1 MKLMDAQ
8 AIGSTEDVQ
17 KQQEENAAEEQ
28 RQKEMLYK
36 MKIGNIMAKLKQ
48 PKIKE
53 EDESYWS
60 EDDE

>member
-1 MKLMDAQ
+1 MDLQ
-8 AIGSTEDVQ
+8 AIGSTEQVQ
-17 KQQEENAAEEQ
+17 KQQEENAKEEQ
-28 RQKEMLYK
+28 RQKEELFK

-53 EDESYWS
+53 EEDESYWS

>member
-1 MKLMDAQ
+1 MDAQ

>member
-1 MKLMDAQ
+1 MKVMDLQ
-8 AIGSTEDVQ
+8 AIGSTEQVQ
-17 KQQEENAAEEQ
+17 KQQEENAKEEQ
-28 RQKEMLYK
+28 RQKEVLYK